1 MTTDLPLA
9 WWLEVGALKPLC
21 IYYFGP
27 FESQQE
33 THTAKHGFLQDLEN
47 KNVVLAF
54 ACSKF
59 CQPRQ
64 LTMDKNDLTI
74 EDLKTCPGQFLKS
87 VPRAILW
94 EILDRQ
100 QQNIEL
106 HPLSMVNRLI
116 RKLGL
121 RNLCKKL
128 PELY

>member
-9 WWLEVGALKPLC
+9 WWLEVGTLKPLC

-33 THTAKHGFLQDLEN
+33 THTAKHGFLRDLEN
-47 KNVVLAF
+47 KNVILAF

-59 CQPRQ
+59 CQPQQ
-64 LTMDKNDLTI
+64 LTIDKNDLTI
-74 EDLKTCPGQFLKS
+74 EDLKTYPGQFLKS

-100 QQNIEL
+100 QQNTEL
-106 HPLSMVNRLI
+106 HPLSMVYRLT

-121 RNLCKKL
+121 RNLFKKL